1 MELLAWASQMMSPE
15 HPVTL
20 CIVNYQGAEYLPRAL
35 DAARR
40 CATLFAEILV
50 VDNGSTDGGVA
61 WLRSE
66 CPGARILEL
75 AGNRGPAA
83 ARNAGFAAASHD
95 LILFQDNDVQLEATT
110 AGTLLE
116 ALSASS
122 RALLVAP
129 RVLYAADPAI
139 VQYDSADCHFLGLMA
154 TRNAD
159 RARQG
164 LDAEVARTTS
174 LVTAC
179 FLIDRSRWR
188 GGAPFDE
195 WFGFNLEDHD
205 FGVRA
210 SVLGHDLL
218 VAPAATVL
226 HGAGTAGLS
235 YRAGGTVPVER
246 VFYLIRNRWS
256 VMTKAF
262 ALRSLLV
269 LAPAL
274 LCYELLQLVGAARNG
289 WLRPWNAALCSWW
302 RELPRLRR
310 DRSALQRGRVASD
323 ALVLR
328 GGPLPLTVAARNRPL
343 ARLAIGVLQAVS
355 NAYWRVARSFI

>member
-1 MELLAWASQMMSPE
+1 MSSQGPE
-15 HPVTL
+15 VTL
-20 CIVNYQGAEYLPRAL
+20 CIVNYEGAGNLPRAL
-35 DAARR
+35 AAARR
-40 CATLFAEILV
+40 SATSFAEILV
-50 VDNGSTDGGVA
+50 VDNGSTDDGVA

-66 CPGARILEL
+66 CPDVRILEL
-75 AGNRGPAA
+75 GSNRGPAA
-83 ARNAGFAAASHD
+83 ARNAGFAAGRHD

-116 ALSASS
+116 ALLASS
-122 RALLVAP
+122 PALLVAP
-129 RVLYAADPAI
+129 RVLHAADPTI

-154 TRNAD
+154 TRNAE
-159 RARQG
+159 RARKTLG
-164 LDAEVARTTS
+164 ADVACTTS

-188 GGAPFDE
+188 DGAPFDE

-210 SVLGHDLL
+210 SVLGHALL

-235 YRAGGTVPVER
+235 YRPGGTVPVER
-246 VFYLIRNRWS
+246 VYYLIRNRWS

-262 ALRSLLV
+262 ALRSLVV
-269 LAPAL
+269 LSPIL
-274 LCYELLQLVGAARNG
+274 LLYELLQFVGAVSNG
-289 WLRPWNAALCSWW
+289 WLRPWIAALRSWW

-310 DRSALQRGRVASD
+310 DRSALQRARVAGD

-328 GGPLPLTVAARNRPL
+328 GGPLPLTAAVRNRPL
-343 ARLAIGVLQAVS
+343 ARFSIGALQGVV
-355 NAYWRVARSFI
+355 NAYWRIVRPFI

>member
-1 MELLAWASQMMSPE
+1 VNTAIAAASVPPG
-15 HPVTL
+15 HDITL
-20 CIVNYQGAEYLPRAL
+20 CIVNYEGAGHLPRAL
-35 DAARR
+35 GAAQRS
-40 CATLFAEILV
+40 ATRFAEILV

-61 WLRSE
+61 WLRSTF
-66 CPGARILEL
+66 PDVRIVQL
-75 AGNRGPAA
+75 ANNRGPAA
-83 ARNAGFAAASHD
+83 ARNAGFAAARHD

-116 ALSASS
+116 ALRASS
-122 RALLVAP
+122 RGLLVAP
-129 RVLYAADPAI
+129 RVLYAADPAT

-159 RARQG
+159 RVSSS
-164 LDAEVARTTS
+164 LDEEIARTTS

-179 FLIDRSRWR
+179 FLIDRSRWH
-188 GGAPFDE
+188 GGVPFDE

-210 SVLGHDLL
+210 SVAGHHLL

-226 HGAGTAGLS
+226 HGAGTAGIS
-235 YRAGGTVPVER
+235 YRPGGQVPVAR
-246 VFYLIRNRWS
+246 VFFLIRNRWS

-269 LAPAL
+269 LSPAL
-274 LCYELLQLVGAARNG
+274 LLYELLQLAGAASNG
-289 WLRPWNAALCSWW
+289 WIRPWGAALRSWW

-310 DRSALQRGRVASD
+310 ERAALQLARVESD

-328 GGPLPLTVAARNRPL
+328 GGPLPLTGAVRNRPL
-343 ARLAIGVLQAVS
+343 ARLAIGALQAVV
-355 NAYWRVARSFI
+355 NAYWRIVRPLI

>member
-1 MELLAWASQMMSPE
+1 MSPKGSN
-15 HPVTL
+15 VTL
-20 CIVNYQGAEYLPRAL
+20 CIVNYEGAENLPRAL
-35 DAARR
+35 AAARR
-40 CATLFAEILV
+40 SVTPFAEILV
-50 VDNGSTDGGVA
+50 VDNGSTDEGIARV
-61 WLRSE
+61 RRE
-66 CPGARILEL
+66 CPEARILEL
-75 AGNRGPAA
+75 ATNRGPAA
-83 ARNAGFAAASHD
+83 ARNAGFAAARHD

-110 AGTLLE
+110 AGTLLDT
-116 ALSASS
+116 LLASP
-122 RALLVAP
+122 RGLLVAP
-129 RVLYAADPAI
+129 RVLYAADPAT

-159 RARQG
+159 SAWKT
-164 LDAEVARTTS
+164 LDAQIARTTS

-188 GGAPFDE
+188 YGAPFDE

-210 SVLGHDLL
+210 SILGHELL

-235 YRAGGTVPVER
+235 YRPGGPVPLER

-269 LAPAL
+269 LSPAL
-274 LCYELLQLVGAARNG
+274 LLYELLQLVGAVSNG
-289 WLRPWNAALCSWW
+289 WLRQWGAALRSWW

-310 DRSALQRGRVASD
+310 DRSALQQARVAGD
-323 ALVLR
+323 AFVLR
-328 GGPLPLTVAARNRPL
+328 GGPLPLTASVRKRPL
-343 ARLAIGVLQAVS
+343 ARFAIGALQRLV
-355 NAYWRVARSFI
+355 NAYWRVARPFI

>member
-1 MELLAWASQMMSPE
+1 MSSTGRN
-15 HPVTL
+15 VTL
-20 CIVNYQGAEYLPRAL
+20 CIVNYEGAGNLPRAL
-35 DAARR
+35 AASRR
-40 CATLFAEILV
+40 SATPFNEILV
-50 VDNGSTDGGVA
+50 VDNGSTDGGIA
-61 WLRSE
+61 WLRRE
-66 CPGARILEL
+66 CPEVRILEL
-75 AGNRGPAA
+75 ETNRGPAA
-83 ARNAGFAAASHD
+83 ARNAGFAAARHD
-95 LILFQDNDVQLEATT
+95 LILFQDNDVQLGATS
-110 AGTLLE
+110 AGTLLDTLL
-116 ALSASS
+116 AAS

-154 TRNAD
+154 TRHAE
-159 RARQG
+159 RAWKT
-164 LDAEVARTTS
+164 LDADIARTTS

-188 GGAPFDE
+188 DGAPFDE

-210 SVLGHDLL
+210 CILGHELL

-235 YRAGGTVPVER
+235 YRPGGTVPVER

-262 ALRSLLV
+262 ALRSLVV
-269 LAPAL
+269 LSPVL
-274 LCYELLQLVGAARNG
+274 LIYELLQLVGAASNG
-289 WLRPWNAALCSWW
+289 WLRQWVAALRSWW

-310 DRSALQRGRVASD
+310 DRSALQRARVAGD
-323 ALVLR
+323 ALVLC
-328 GGPLPLTVAARNRPL
+328 GGPLPLTAAVRNRPL
-343 ARLAIGVLQAVS
+343 ARFAIGALQRVV
-355 NAYWRVARSFI
+355 NAYWRVARPFI

>member
-1 MELLAWASQMMSPE
+1 MMSPE
-15 HPVTL
+15 YRITL
-20 CIVNYQGAEYLPRAL
+20 CIVNYEGAEYLPRAL

-40 CATLFAEILV
+40 CVTPFAEILV

-61 WLRSE
+61 WLRGE
-66 CPGARILEL
+66 RPEARIIEL

-95 LILFQDNDVQLEATT
+95 LILFQDNDVQLEETT
-110 AGTLLE
+110 PRTLLE
-116 ALSASS
+116 ALLASS

-159 RARQG
+159 RAWQD
-164 LDAEVARTTS
+164 LDTEIARTTS

-188 GGAPFDE
+188 GGVPFDE

-205 FGVRA
+205 FGVRS
-210 SVLGHDLL
+210 SVLGHELL

-226 HGAGTAGLS
+226 HGEGTAGLS
-235 YRAGGTVPVER
+235 YRPGGTVPVER

-269 LAPAL
+269 LSPAL
-274 LCYELLQLVGAARNG
+274 LCYELLQLAGAARNG
-289 WLRPWNAALCSWW
+289 WLRQWGAALRSWW
-302 RELPRLRR
+302 LELPRLRR
-310 DRSALQRGRVASD
+310 DRLALQRARVASD

-328 GGPLPLTVAARNRPL
+328 GGPLPLTVAVKNRPF
-343 ARLAIGVLQAVS
+343 ARLAIGVLQTVS

>member
-1 MELLAWASQMMSPE
+1 MSSPAK
-15 HPVTL
+15 PVSL
-20 CIVNYQGAEYLPRAL
+20 CIVNYEGAGKLPGAL
-35 DAARR
+35 AAARVS
-40 CATLFAEILV
+40 AMPFAEILV
-50 VDNGSTDGGVA
+50 VDNGSTDDAIA
-61 WLRSE
+61 WLRSR
-66 CPGARILEL
+66 CPDVRIIEL
-75 AGNRGPAA
+75 ATNRGPAA
-83 ARNAGFAAASHD
+83 ARNAGFAAARCD

-116 ALSASS
+116 ALESS
-122 RALLVAP
+122 RGLLAAP

-159 RARQG
+159 RPG
-164 LDAEVARTTS
+164 KSLGAEIARTTS

-179 FLIDRSRWR
+179 FLIDRSRW
-188 GGAPFDE
+188 GEGAPFDE

-210 SVLGHDLL
+210 SVLGHQLL

-235 YRAGGTVPVER
+235 YRPGKTVPVER

-262 ALRSLLV
+262 ALRSLLILFPV
-269 LAPAL
+269 LL
-274 LCYELLQLVGAARNG
+274 IYELLQLAGAARNG
-289 WLRPWNAALCSWW
+289 WLRPWGAALRSWW

-310 DRSALQRGRVASD
+310 DRAVLQSARVAGD

-328 GGPLPLTVAARNRPL
+328 GGPLPLTVSVRNRPL
-343 ARLAIGVLQAVS
+343 ARFAIATLQTVV
-355 NAYWRVARSFI
+355 NAYWRVARPFI